1 MQNNSNHMLKIG
13 FIGQGFIGK
22 NMADDFAERGHDIV
36 RYSLDREYVG
46 NKEMIAACE
55 VVFIAV
61 PTPTT
66 SEGFDSSALEAV
78 LPFVGM
84 GKIAVIKSTIL
95 PGMTGRLQEMFPEIV
110 IIHSPEFLRERHA
123 FNDTRNPPRTILGL
137 PEQNEVYLAAADLVM
152 SVLPPSPYKLI
163 CQAEEAELIKYG
175 GNTFLALKVIYM
187 NLIYDLAAEFNADY
201 NVVADAMA
209 ADTRIG
215 SSHMQV
221 VDSSGH
227 EGAVSGRGAG
237 GHCFPKD
244 LAALREIY
252 EARVSHDTHGA
263 DFLRALEDKNNS
275 LLQATGKDMDL
286 IISIY
291 GEELLR

>member
-1 MQNNSNHMLKIG
+1 MPNNSEHMLKIG

-22 NMADDFAERGHDIV
+22 NMADDFVERGYNVV
-36 RYSLDREYVG
+36 RYSLDKEYIG
-46 NKEMIAACE
+46 NREMIADCE

-66 SEGFDSSALEAV
+66 AAGFDSSALEAV
-78 LPFVGM
+78 LPLVGV

-95 PGMTGRLQEMFPEIV
+95 PGLTRRLQEMFPHIV

-123 FNDTRNPPRTILGL
+123 FDDTRNPPRTILGL
-137 PEQNEVYLAAADLVM
+137 PEQNEVYLAASDLVM
-152 SVLPPSPYKLI
+152 SVLPPSPYKLV
-163 CQAEEAELIKYG
+163 CQSEEAEIIKYG

-187 NLIYDLAAEFNADY
+187 NLIYDLATEVGADY
-201 NVVADAMA
+201 RVIADAMA
-209 ADTRIG
+209 ADSRIG

-227 EGAVSGRGAG
+227 EGAVVGRGAG

-252 EARVSHDTHGA
+252 EARVNHDTHGA
-263 DFLRALEDKNNS
+263 GFLRALEGKNNS
-275 LLQATGKDMDL
+275 LLRATGKDLDL
-286 IISIY
+286 LVSIY
-291 GEELLR
+291 GEEILP